1 VDAHHT
7 QLTAYRVWIECAGA
21 GLGLGTLYFAD
32 EAAVCDSDVLR
43 GLLVRDWSVDRLP
56 AL

>member
-1 VDAHHT
+1 MDADHS
-7 QLTAYRVWIECAGA
+7 QLTADRVWIEHAGA

-32 EAAVCDSDVLR
+32 EAAVRDSDVLR
-43 GLLVRDWSVDRLP
+43 GLLVRDWGVDRLP

>member
-1 VDAHHT
+1 MDANHT
-7 QLTAYRVWIECAGA
+7 KLTANRVWIEYASA

-32 EAAVCDSDVLR
+32 EAAVRDSDVLR
-43 GLLVRDWSVDRLP
+43 GLFVRDWGVDCLP